1 MSFWILGWLLRQ
13 SARFFDAELDLQ
25 GFNNA
30 LGHLALKGKNIS
42 YVAVVIFR
50 PEMVPIGHIDQL
62 SGDPKFISGFAHT
75 AFEHGVHMQL
85 LTDFA
90 KNVVLVFPFES
101 ETRCPPRHAQPW
113 YLGQRVN

>member
-1 MSFWILGWLLRQ
+1 MSLRILGRLLRQ
-13 SARFFDAELDLQ
+13 STCRFNTELDLQ
-25 GFNNA
+25 CLDDAPGYV
-30 LGHLALKGKNIS
+30 ALKGKNIS

-75 AFEHGVHMQL
+75 AFKHGVHMQL

-101 ETRCPPRHAQPW
+101 ETGCPPRHAQPW